1 MAWVTVDDVKGFI
14 ETDSSEHDAVISLLI
29 GYVEGIFKQKIER
42 TLDIVQYEEI
52 CGLDSNT
59 AILTYTPITQVVSVY
74 VDDALIDSNN
84 YLLNTKHGIFT
95 LKDMSGSELKI
106 TYYAGYDTIPD
117 EVKNAIIMQV
127 AFMLSRKT
135 ARELKSISRG
145 GENDI
150 FVDDIFIPEF
160 QEVIELYRITPR
172 WRNGIVRE
180 V

>member
-1 MAWVTVDDVKGFI
+1 MSWVTVEDVKGFI
-14 ETDSSEHDAVISLLI
+14 ETDSTEHDAVISLLI
-29 GYVEGIFKQKIER
+29 GYVEGVFKKKIER
-42 TLDIVQYEEI
+42 TLDVVQYEEI
-52 CGLDSNT
+52 CGLDENE

-74 VDDALIDSNN
+74 VDEVEITSDN
-84 YLLNTKHGIFT
+84 YLLNKKHGMFI
-95 LKDMSGSELKI
+95 LKGMSGSELKI
-106 TYYAGYDTIPD
+106 TYQAGYETIPD

-150 FVDDIFIPEF
+150 FVDDIFLPEF

-172 WRNGIVRE
+172 WQNGIVRE